1 MRVLARSLL
10 RWFPSPFATL
20 LFTKIHSQIH
30 HAAQHPVQ
38 LDQAQSDAVDARTLL
53 DLRIGAAFSRM
64 QTLTFQR
71 TVAELGESLI
81 SYGGDFSTARIRP
94 GGNFLRASS
103 RSLPISYP
111 WIRCFTVRAGQSF
124 CSRTLLVYIHEPQ
137 PTRSGGRD
145 SDRVQVEEAQ
155 TL

>member
-1 MRVLARSLL
+1 MRVLAQLLL
-10 RWFPSPFATL
+10 RRFLPLFAL
-20 LFTKIHSQIH
+20 FLFTEIHSQIH

-64 QTLTFQR
+64 QTLSIQR

-81 SYGGDFSTARIRP
+81 SYGRAFSITWIWPLTAV
-94 GGNFLRASS
+94 F
-103 RSLPISYP
+103 RSLPVSNP
-111 WIRCFTVRAGQSF
+111 WICCLTVRAGQSF
-124 CSRTLLVYIHEPQ
+124 CSRTILVHIHGSQ
-137 PTRSGGRD
+137 ARRSRGRD

-155 TL
+155 AL